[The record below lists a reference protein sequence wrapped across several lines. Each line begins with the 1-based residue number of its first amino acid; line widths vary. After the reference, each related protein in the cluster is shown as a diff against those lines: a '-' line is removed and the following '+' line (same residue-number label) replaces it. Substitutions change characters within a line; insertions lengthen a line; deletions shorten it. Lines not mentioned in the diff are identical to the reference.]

1 MQKPNKDLTIAVL
14 IRMWVAGMVCL
25 FVAWTPL
32 GGGEIESDGFIVQ
45 LIGLLALFLFLSNQF
60 VVNPIIRGMLKTKFD
75 PKVYFD
81 QPLVKRLAHNLSAF
95 LRMLVIT
102 IMIWGIYILINM
114 GVDALGLANPSG
126 RPSLM
131 LEPITFGIFYGF
143 LYLFLDWVESKVTRL
158 LQKEEVVR

>member
-1 MQKPNKDLTIAVL
+1 
-14 IRMWVAGMVCL
+14 MVCL

-32 GGGEIESDGFIVQ
+32 GGGEIESDGFLVQ
-45 LIGLLALFLFLSNQF
+45 LIGLLALFLFLANQF

-75 PKVYFD
+75 PKTYFD
-81 QPLVKRLAHNLSAF
+81 QPLFKRLMHNLLSF

-102 IMIWGIYILINM
+102 IAIWAIYVAINLSL
-114 GVDALGLANPSG
+114 DAIGFGNPSG

-143 LYLFLDWVESKVTRL
+143 LYLFWDWAEAFLARRFARKGAIR
-158 LQKEEVVR
+158 